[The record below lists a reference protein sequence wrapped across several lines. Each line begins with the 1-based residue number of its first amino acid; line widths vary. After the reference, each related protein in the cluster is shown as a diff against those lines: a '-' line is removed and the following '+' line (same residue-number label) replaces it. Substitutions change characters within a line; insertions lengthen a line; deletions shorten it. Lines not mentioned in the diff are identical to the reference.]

1 MRFFR
6 GFSAVVTV
14 VFLLLGAGCASN
26 KMVEDSPSSGKP
38 KTEQSTTASD
48 KTEKKALESVRV
60 YYPNA
65 EGTKLI
71 AATKKVKDQKADKY
85 TAAVQ
90 AMLTEPTEKDEF
102 SVMPKGTKLRSVKF
116 DKGQVSV
123 DFSREFVKNFTGGST
138 GEIML
143 VGSIVDTLTEYT
155 EVKTVQILVEG
166 KSIDTLAGHMDLSE
180 PLKRMPDL
188 LTK

>member
-1 MRFFR
+1 MRFLKE
-6 GFSAVVTV
+6 FSAVVAVGV
-14 VFLLLGAGCASN
+14 VLFGAGCASN

-38 KTEQSTTASD
+38 KTEQTTPATD
-48 KTEKKALESVRV
+48 KKKALESVRV

-90 AMLTEPTEKDEF
+90 ALLTEPTEKDEF

>member
-1 MRFFR
+1 M
-6 GFSAVVTV
+6 
-14 VFLLLGAGCASN
+14 
-26 KMVEDSPSSGKP
+26 
-38 KTEQSTTASD
+38 Q
-48 KTEKKALESVRV
+48 AL
-60 YYPNA
+60 
-65 EGTKLI
+65 
-71 AATKKVKDQKADKY
+71 
-85 TAAVQ
+85 
-90 AMLTEPTEKDEF
+90 LTEPTEKDEF

-116 DKGQVSV
+116 ETGQVSV